1 MSEELDLRQ
10 QIADAERARQLL
22 KDPMLVAALDDMR
35 NTVYTNIRTSSFRQK
50 EEREYLYLQLKA
62 IDEFERKFK
71 LRIQNGRLAES
82 RLAELGRKIKRVV
95 NLR

>member
-10 QIADAERARQLL
+10 AMAEAERARQLL
-22 KDPMLVAALDDMR
+22 KDPMIVAALDELR
-35 NTVYTNIRTSSFRQK
+35 NTVYTNIRTSSFKQK

-71 LRIQNGRLAES
+71 LRITNGKLAES
-82 RLAELGRKIKRVV
+82 RLAELKRKIKQVV

>member
-1 MSEELDLRQ
+1 MSEEIDLRQ
-10 QIADAERARQLL
+10 QIAEAERARQLL
-22 KDPMLVAALDDMR
+22 KDPMIVAALDELR
-35 NTVYTNIRTSSFRQK
+35 NTVYTNIRTSSFKQK

-71 LRIQNGRLAES
+71 IRITNGKLAES
-82 RLAELGRKIKRVV
+82 RLAELKRKFKQVV

>member
-1 MSEELDLRQ
+1 MSDELKLRQ
-10 QIADAERARQLL
+10 SMAEAERARQLL
-22 KDPMLVAALDDMR
+22 EDPMIVAALDDMR

-82 RLAELGRKIKRVV
+82 RLEELKRKVKRVV

>member
-1 MSEELDLRQ
+1 MSEELKLRQ
-10 QIADAERARQLL
+10 QIAEAERARQLL
-22 KDPMLVAALDDMR
+22 EDPMIVAALDDMR

-71 LRIQNGRLAES
+71 LRIQNGKLAES
-82 RLAELGRKIKRVV
+82 RMSELARKIKRVV

>member
-35 NTVYTNIRTSSFRQK
+35 NTVYTNIRSSSFRQK

-71 LRIQNGRLAES
+71 IRIQNGKLAES
-82 RLAELGRKIKRVV
+82 RLSELKRKIQRVV

>member
-1 MSEELDLRQ
+1 MSEELKLRQ
-10 QIADAERARQLL
+10 SMAEAERARQLL
-22 KDPMLVAALDDMR
+22 EDPMIVAALDDMR
-35 NTVYTNIRTSSFRQK
+35 NTVYTNIRTSNFKQK

-82 RLAELGRKIKRVV
+82 RLADLKRKIQRVV

>member
-1 MSEELDLRQ
+1 MSEELKLRQ
-10 QIADAERARQLL
+10 QMAEAERARQLL
-22 KDPMLVAALDDMR
+22 EDPMIVAALDDMR

-82 RLAELGRKIKRVV
+82 RLAELGRKLKRVV

>member
-22 KDPMLVAALDDMR
+22 KDPMLVAALDDLR
-35 NTVYTNIRTSSFRQK
+35 NTVYTNIRSSSFRQK

-71 LRIQNGRLAES
+71 IRIQNGKLAES
-82 RLAELGRKIKRVV
+82 RLSELKRKIQRVV

>member
-10 QIADAERARQLL
+10 AMAEAERARQLL
-22 KDPMLVAALDDMR
+22 KDPMIVAALDELR
-35 NTVYTNIRTSSFRQK
+35 NTVYTNIRTSSFKQK

-71 LRIQNGRLAES
+71 IRITNGKLAES
-82 RLAELGRKIKRVV
+82 RLAELKRKFKQVV

>member
-1 MSEELDLRQ
+1 MSEELKLRQ
-10 QIADAERARQLL
+10 QMAEAERARQLL
-22 KDPMLVAALDDMR
+22 EDPMIVAALDDMR

-82 RLAELGRKIKRVV
+82 RLVELGRKLKRVV

>member
-1 MSEELDLRQ
+1 MSEELDLHQ

-22 KDPMLVAALDDMR
+22 KDPMLVAALDDLR
-35 NTVYTNIRTSSFRQK
+35 DTVYTNIRSSSFRQK

-71 LRIQNGRLAES
+71 IRIQNGKLAES
-82 RLAELGRKIKRVV
+82 RLSELKRKIQRVV

>member
-10 QIADAERARQLL
+10 QVVDAERARQLL

-35 NTVYTNIRTSSFRQK
+35 NTVYTNIRSSSFRQK

>member
-1 MSEELDLRQ
+1 MTEELDLRQ
-10 QIADAERARQLL
+10 QIAEAERARQLL
-22 KDPMLVAALDDMR
+22 KDPMIVAALDELR

-71 LRIQNGRLAES
+71 VRIQNGKLAES
-82 RLAELGRKIKRVV
+82 RLAEMGRKIKRVV

>member
-1 MSEELDLRQ
+1 MSEEIDLRQ
-10 QIADAERARQLL
+10 QMAEAERARQLL
-22 KDPMLVAALDDMR
+22 KDPMIVAALDELR
-35 NTVYTNIRTSSFRQK
+35 NTVYTNIRTSSFKQK

-71 LRIQNGRLAES
+71 IRISNGKLAES
-82 RLAELGRKIKRVV
+82 RLAELKRKIKQVV

>member
-10 QIADAERARQLL
+10 QIAEAERARQLL
-22 KDPMLVAALDDMR
+22 KDPMIVAALDEMR
-35 NTVYTNIRTSSFRQK
+35 DTVYTNIRTSSFRQK

-71 LRIQNGRLAES
+71 LRIQNGKLAES
-82 RLAELGRKIKRVV
+82 RLAELKRKLKRVV
-95 NLR
+95 NF

>member
-1 MSEELDLRQ
+1 MTEELKLRQ
-10 QIADAERARQLL
+10 TMDDAERARQLL
-22 KDPMLVAALDDMR
+22 EDPMIVAALDDMR
-35 NTVYTNIRTSSFRQK
+35 NTVYTNIRTSNFKQK

-71 LRIQNGRLAES
+71 LRIQNGKLAES
-82 RLAELGRKIKRVV
+82 RLTELKRKIQRVV

>member
-1 MSEELDLRQ
+1 MSEEIELRQ
-10 QIADAERARQLL
+10 QMADAERARQLL
-22 KDPMLVAALDDMR
+22 KDPMIVAALDDMR
-35 NTVYTNIRTSSFRQK
+35 NTVYTNIRTSSFKQK

-71 LRIQNGRLAES
+71 LRIQNGRLAET
-82 RLAELGRKIKRVV
+82 RLEELKRKIQRVV

>member
-1 MSEELDLRQ
+1 MSEEIDLRQ
-10 QIADAERARQLL
+10 QMAEAERARQLL
-22 KDPMLVAALDDMR
+22 KDPMIVAALDELR
-35 NTVYTNIRTSSFRQK
+35 NTVYTNIRTSSFKQK

-71 LRIQNGRLAES
+71 IRITNGKLAES
-82 RLAELGRKIKRVV
+82 RLAELKRKIKQVV

>member
-1 MSEELDLRQ
+1 MSDEMELRK
-10 QIADAERARQLL
+10 QIADGERARQLL
-22 KDPMLVAALDDMR
+22 KDPMLMAALDDLR
-35 NTVYTNIRTSSFRQK
+35 ETVYTNIRTSSFKQK

-71 LRIQNGRLAES
+71 FRIQNGKLAES
-82 RLAELGRKIKRVV
+82 RLTELKRKIQRVV

>member
-10 QIADAERARQLL
+10 QIAEAERARQLL
-22 KDPMLVAALDDMR
+22 KDPMIVAALDEMR
-35 NTVYTNIRTSSFRQK
+35 DTVYTNIRTSSFRQK

-71 LRIQNGRLAES
+71 LRIQNGKLAES
-82 RLAELGRKIKRVV
+82 RLTELKRKLKRVV
-95 NLR
+95 NF

>member
-1 MSEELDLRQ
+1 MSEELKLRQ
-10 QIADAERARQLL
+10 TMAEAERARQLL
-22 KDPMLVAALDDMR
+22 EDPMVVAALDDLR
-35 NTVYTNIRTSSFRQK
+35 NTVYTNIRTSSFKQK

-82 RLAELGRKIKRVV
+82 RLEDLKRKIKRVV

>member
-1 MSEELDLRQ
+1 MSDELDLRQ
-10 QIADAERARQLL
+10 QIAEAERARQLL
-22 KDPMLVAALDDMR
+22 KDPMIVAALDELR
-35 NTVYTNIRTSSFRQK
+35 NTVYTNIRTSSFKQK

-71 LRIQNGRLAES
+71 LRITNGKLAES
-82 RLAELGRKIKRVV
+82 RLAELKRKFKQVV

>member
-10 QIADAERARQLL
+10 QVVDAERARQLL

-50 EEREYLYLQLKA
+50 DEREYLYLQLKA

>member
-10 QIADAERARQLL
+10 TIAEAERARQLL
-22 KDPMLVAALDDMR
+22 KDPMIVAALDELR
-35 NTVYTNIRTSSFRQK
+35 NTVYTNIRTSSFKQK

-71 LRIQNGRLAES
+71 LRITNGKLAES
-82 RLAELGRKIKRVV
+82 RLAELKRKFKQVV

>member
-10 QIADAERARQLL
+10 AMAEAERARQLL
-22 KDPMLVAALDDMR
+22 KDPMIVAALDELR
-35 NTVYTNIRTSSFRQK
+35 NTVYSNIRTSSFKQK

-71 LRIQNGRLAES
+71 LRITNGKLAES
-82 RLAELGRKIKRVV
+82 RLAELKRKFKQVV

>member
-22 KDPMLVAALDDMR
+22 KDPMLVAALDDLR
-35 NTVYTNIRTSSFRQK
+35 DTVYTNIRSSSFRQK

-71 LRIQNGRLAES
+71 IRIQNGKLAES
-82 RLAELGRKIKRVV
+82 RLSELKRKIQRVV

>member
-1 MSEELDLRQ
+1 MSEELKLRQ
-10 QIADAERARQLL
+10 TMAEAERARQLL
-22 KDPMLVAALDDMR
+22 GDPMIVAALDDMR
-35 NTVYTNIRTSSFRQK
+35 NTVYTNIRTSNFKQK

-71 LRIQNGRLAES
+71 LRIQNGKLAES
-82 RLAELGRKIKRVV
+82 RLTELKRKIQRVV

>member
-1 MSEELDLRQ
+1 MSEELKLRQ
-10 QIADAERARQLL
+10 TMAEAERARQLL
-22 KDPMLVAALDDMR
+22 EDPMIVAALDDMR
-35 NTVYTNIRTSSFRQK
+35 NTVYTNIRTSNFKQK

-71 LRIQNGRLAES
+71 LRIQNGKLAES
-82 RLAELGRKIKRVV
+82 RLTELKRKIQRVV

>member
-50 EEREYLYLQLKA
+50 DEREYLYLQLKA

>member
-1 MSEELDLRQ
+1 MSEEIDLRQ
-10 QIADAERARQLL
+10 AMAEAERARQLL
-22 KDPMLVAALDDMR
+22 KDPMIVAALDELR
-35 NTVYTNIRTSSFRQK
+35 NTVYTNIRTSSFKQK

-71 LRIQNGRLAES
+71 IRITNGKLAES
-82 RLAELGRKIKRVV
+82 RLAELKRKIKQVV

>member
-1 MSEELDLRQ
+1 MTEELKLRQ
-10 QIADAERARQLL
+10 SMAEAERARQLL
-22 KDPMLVAALDDMR
+22 EDPMIVAALDDMR
-35 NTVYTNIRTSSFRQK
+35 NTVYTNIRTSNFKQK

-71 LRIQNGRLAES
+71 LRIQNGKLAES
-82 RLAELGRKIKRVV
+82 RLTELKRKIQRVV

>member
-1 MSEELDLRQ
+1 MSDEMELRK
-10 QIADAERARQLL
+10 QIADGERARQLL
-22 KDPMLVAALDDMR
+22 KDPMIVAALDDLR
-35 NTVYTNIRTSSFRQK
+35 ETVYTNIRTSSFKQK

-71 LRIQNGRLAES
+71 FRIQNGKLAES
-82 RLAELGRKIKRVV
+82 RLTELKRKIQRVV